1 MNKSL
6 KIILLGLIATT
17 MLATSA
23 MAEWVYVTKNG
34 KKYHPES
41 SRFAKMEGVERITKE
56 EAEARGLEPSKAYL
70 AVAQDAKEEQEATKA
85 K

>member
-70 AVAQDAKEEQEATKA
+70 AVAQDAKEEQEASKA